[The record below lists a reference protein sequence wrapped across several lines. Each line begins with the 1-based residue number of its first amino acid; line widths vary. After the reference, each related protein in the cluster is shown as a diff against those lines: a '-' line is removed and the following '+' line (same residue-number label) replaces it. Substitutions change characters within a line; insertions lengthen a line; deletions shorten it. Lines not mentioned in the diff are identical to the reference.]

1 MPPFTSW
8 FVFVWFHL
16 YPDRGFGLVFW
27 RQGLPEEQLEYSG
40 RDAGVDFGH
49 WHPGVAHLQL
59 WHQDP
64 GHAQGTETAE
74 DAEAAAVSV
83 VPEDIKM

>member
-1 MPPFTSW
+1 MF
-8 FVFVWFHL
+8 
-16 YPDRGFGLVFW
+16 R

-40 RDAGVDFGH
+40 RDAGVDFSH

-64 GHAQGTETAE
+64 GHAPGTEAAE
-74 DAEAAAVSV
+74 DAEAATVSA
-83 VPEDIKM
+83 VPEDTKMLIKREDLILFTMGDKLNKTIFR